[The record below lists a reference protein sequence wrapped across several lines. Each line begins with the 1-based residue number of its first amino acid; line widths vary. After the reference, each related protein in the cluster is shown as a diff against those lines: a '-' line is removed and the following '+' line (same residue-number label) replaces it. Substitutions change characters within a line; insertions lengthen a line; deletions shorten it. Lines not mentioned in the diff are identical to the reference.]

1 MNAGAPARGWAL
13 AGQEL
18 RPKTEHN
25 QMKAEAALLYF
36 SLHDPIEDKVKGF
49 PGQRVGD
56 NFNTGIQAASRIVE
70 TGTGRQVA

>member
-18 RPKTEHN
+18 RPEAEHN

-36 SLHDPIEDKVKGF
+36 SLHDPIEDKMKGF
-49 PGQRVGD
+49 SSQRIGD